1 MAQLQPLPLLAACI
15 RDSQAMPQA
24 RPVSARGYPS
34 HTLCRSVLA
43 MSPSINETDSQ
54 RELIRNSISRRSV
67 WGELPQVVRVQP
79 RCFPPPC
86 GYRTCRCNGHSAT
99 TKFLQSGNAC
109 QVGRGVRSAGAGGG
123 SPAPALSE
131 FRTASAFDSEG
142 VYDPG

>member
-24 RPVSARGYPS
+24 RPVRRGAIRR
-34 HTLCRSVLA
+34 TLCAEAYLQCRL
-43 MSPSINETDSQ
+43 PSTRLIRNGN
-54 RELIRNSISRRSV
+54 LIRNSISRRSV
-67 WGELPQVVRVQP
+67 RGELPQVVRVKP

-109 QVGRGVRSAGAGGG
+109 QVERGVRSAGAGG